1 MTKPNVPEKE
11 IKQMAEE
18 QGVVRGKGYKES
30 VWSYIAQD
38 KIRNF
43 FNIYSTDS
51 LMCTSEVP
59 GMELR
64 TVEDTKTNK
73 IQPVEGDFA
82 VQRQGDRQREEK
94 EQLHV

>member
-1 MTKPNVPEKE
+1 MKTKPKCTRKGNKADGRRVGCCKSEGL
-11 IKQMAEE
+11 
-18 QGVVRGKGYKES
+18 QGVSMES
-30 VWSYIAQD
+30 HSPRQ
-38 KIRNF
+38 KTRNF

-73 IQPVEGDFA
+73 IQPVEGEFA
-82 VQRQGDRQREEK
+82 V
-94 EQLHV
+94 